1 MKFLFIFA
9 DTDCPLPDTYSP
21 KYVEAAWYS
30 WWEREGFFSPEC
42 AEDYM
47 PVCVCHW
54 SIDL

>member
-47 PVCVCHW
+47 PVCVCH
-54 SIDL
+54 